1 MSTNDDAE
9 KTPSPL
15 TSKERYKLWYTKLK
29 EDPERH
35 AAFKEKKRTFARE
48 YMRKRL
54 LDPINKA
61 KALESVK
68 QFRARLKG
76 AEIIQT

>member
-1 MSTNDDAE
+1 MSTSE
-9 KTPSPL
+9 FKPL
-15 TSKERYKLWYTKLK
+15 SASERYQIWYKKLK

-35 AAFKEKKRTFARE
+35 AAFKDKKRTFARE

-61 KALESVK
+61 KALESVR
-68 QFRARLKG
+68 QFRVRLKG